1 MAIDK
6 SYLLIFKI
14 FFFLDKILLSH
25 YTNSNWTFIL
35 WLNTYLGFLTSL
47 FFFLNLRLIKI
58 YLCLYGF
65 CCFVI
70 MVSWLN
76 YVLKQIGIN
85 LYGHFYVRSLLIHTH
100 TSLYACALCAL
111 KDSSIYFFIGQN
123 FSPKFLR
130 SDEFLKS
137 E

>member
-1 MAIDK
+1 
-6 SYLLIFKI
+6 
-14 FFFLDKILLSH
+14 
-25 YTNSNWTFIL
+25 
-35 WLNTYLGFLTSL
+35 
-47 FFFLNLRLIKI
+47 
-58 YLCLYGF
+58 
-65 CCFVI
+65 

-100 TSLYACALCAL
+100 TLASTHAHYVHL
-111 KDSSIYFFIGQN
+111 KTLLFIFFIGQN